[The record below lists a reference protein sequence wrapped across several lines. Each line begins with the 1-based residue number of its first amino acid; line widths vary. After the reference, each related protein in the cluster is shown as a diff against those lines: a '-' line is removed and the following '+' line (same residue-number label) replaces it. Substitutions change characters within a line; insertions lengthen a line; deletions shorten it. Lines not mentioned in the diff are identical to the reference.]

1 MFSLINIIINI
12 SLLAHVRTVNNLE
25 IIREEASVSGA
36 TAALCSHLLDRYPSA
51 DAARAEV
58 KNRLN
63 DILRLL
69 DLTLRHL
76 GSCEAWT
83 GSIKGNIKS
92 YFPLFVILDFNISN
106 PTALPDLA
114 CTLTASSTVQS

>member
-1 MFSLINIIINI
+1 MSEQC
-12 SLLAHVRTVNNLE
+12 LE

-83 GSIKGNIKS
+83 GSIK
-92 YFPLFVILDFNISN
+92 D
-106 PTALPDLA
+106 
-114 CTLTASSTVQS
+114 TLSKTIVNVGCGDIGDRG